1 MTREDLVDFLRSHS
15 LAVEATNSVD
25 GAPQAAVIGF
35 VVTDALELFFDTV
48 SSSRKY
54 QNLKR
59 DPRVAFAIGWDAE
72 STVQLEGIAD
82 EPTGDDLARLK
93 KIYFERFKDGPTRQ
107 SWPEIVYIRV
117 RPTWARFSD
126 FGAVPPRI
134 VEIDQADLYPR
145 VQ

>member
-1 MTREDLVDFLRSHS
+1 MTRTELVRFLRGHS
-15 LAVEATNSVD
+15 LAVEATVSPS

-54 QNLKR
+54 GNLRR
-59 DPRVAFAIGWDAE
+59 DPRVAFAIGWDDCTA
-72 STVQLEGIAD
+72 QIEGIAD

-93 KIYFERFKDGPTRQ
+93 ELYFSRFVDGPARQ
-107 SWPEIVYIRV
+107 AWSGIVYVRV

-126 FGAVPPRI
+126 FRTDPPRI
-134 VEIDQADLYPR
+134 VEMGPDEIRLPG
-145 VQ
+145 